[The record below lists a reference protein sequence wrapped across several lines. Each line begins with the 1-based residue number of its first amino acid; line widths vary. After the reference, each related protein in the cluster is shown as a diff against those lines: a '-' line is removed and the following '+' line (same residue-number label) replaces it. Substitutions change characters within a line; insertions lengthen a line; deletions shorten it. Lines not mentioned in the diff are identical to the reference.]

1 MLNRRSILHLHNIN
15 VLDNGFEKRSENAR
29 TMKVKSFDIIHIEI
43 RVKSDKWGD
52 IRVLDIRITDVY
64 AIRYRWDLNPS
75 QFPKI
80 KRNESE
86 PFKICCNKSVLIS

>member
-1 MLNRRSILHLHNIN
+1 
-15 VLDNGFEKRSENAR
+15 
-29 TMKVKSFDIIHIEI
+29 MKVKSFDIIHTEI

-52 IRVLDIRITDVY
+52 ILVLDIRKTDVY
-64 AIRYRWDLNPS
+64 AIRYRWDLYPG

-86 PFKICCNKSVLIS
+86 PSKICCNKSVSKSCVFMIWRRAISADP